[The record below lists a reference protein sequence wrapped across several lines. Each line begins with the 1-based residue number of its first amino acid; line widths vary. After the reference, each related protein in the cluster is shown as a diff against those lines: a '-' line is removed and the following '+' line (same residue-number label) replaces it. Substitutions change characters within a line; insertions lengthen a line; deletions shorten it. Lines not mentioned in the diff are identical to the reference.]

1 MATLWQS
8 LRYTLRVFLPGR
20 AKPIV
25 HRGLSF
31 RAIYLG
37 AALDDLKAQSKNDNG
52 AIAGLHDRL
61 RAVDGDMTE
70 DDIRSVIAEWLDDP
84 ELIATPELQEG
95 DRVRVEIA
103 GPAVRRLKLR
113 SDAQQPLRRT
123 SAPGYRRISAS
134 GILVEAETTSQ

>member
-1 MATLWQS
+1 
-8 LRYTLRVFLPGR
+8 
-20 AKPIV
+20 
-25 HRGLSF
+25 LSF

-103 GPAVRRLKLR
+103 GPAGTEETMVKVAGKLIDVFLKGAAVCRGCSPRYLRISRLRRLPRLC
-113 SDAQQPLRRT
+113 SRT
-123 SAPGYRRISAS
+123 N
-134 GILVEAETTSQ
+134 